1 MLVFKY
7 IVYPGSWIS
16 EEGFGKVYAKDSQTS
31 IKTILLKVEPGFRRK
46 GLEKF
51 MLKVLELVLKQYC

>member
-16 EEGFGKVYAKDSQTS
+16 EEGSGKVYAKDFQARVK
-31 IKTILLKVEPGFRRK
+31 IILLKVESGFRRK
-46 GLEKF
+46 GLGKF
-51 MLKVLELVLKQYC
+51 MLKIPKLGLN